1 MLHFALIRIDKC
13 DIIDH
18 HQQLCEEKHME
29 KQNKMIFTR
38 DEQFPVSEEFPDG
51 VIPVQWMAPLY
62 EEALIDYRFDVVY
75 DERDGQKSTLQILTP
90 MLPGL
95 PGVPFEAPEP
105 PEKFPLII
113 YIPGSAWL
121 KQMLLMKMARTIKV
135 CQRGFA
141 VAIVEYRP
149 STTAPFP
156 AQIEDA
162 KTAVRF
168 MRKHAEEYNI
178 DPNRI
183 AIWGDSSG
191 GHTAVMAGITD
202 DGVLDNR
209 QFGEFSASVKCI
221 VDWFGP
227 TDIAAMGDYP
237 SMMEHSHPDTPEGLL
252 IGHLDVLEN
261 PELAQKTM
269 PVNYLSK
276 EKDIPPILIMHGD
289 VDDVVH
295 FNQSCRLYN
304 KLKELDKDVTMY
316 KLEGS
321 GHGTGGFEAIESID
335 TVCSFVRKHL
345 G

>member
-1 MLHFALIRIDKC
+1 MEEQKLIVLPGQIS
-13 DIIDH
+13 
-18 HQQLCEEKHME
+18 
-29 KQNKMIFTR
+29 
-38 DEQFPVSEEFPDG
+38 PSEELPDG
-51 VIPVQWMAPLY
+51 AKPVQWTAATY
-62 EEALIDYRFDVVY
+62 DEALVDYHFNVVY
-75 DERDGQKSTLQILTP
+75 DERDGQKSTLQILLP
-90 MLPGL
+90 MLPGT
-95 PGVPFEAPEP
+95 PGVPFAAPEP
-105 PEKFPLII
+105 PGKFPLIV

-121 KQMLLMKMARTIKV
+121 KQVVLMKMSRAIKV

-162 KTAVRF
+162 KTAVRY
-168 MRKHAEEYNI
+168 MRKNADLYNI
-178 DPNRI
+178 DVDNV

-202 DGVLDNR
+202 DGVLDNG
-209 QFGEFSASVKCI
+209 QYGDYSTDVNCI

-237 SMMEHSHPDTPEGLL
+237 SIMEHSHPDTPEGLL
-252 IGHLDVLEN
+252 IGRLDVLEN

-269 PVNYLSK
+269 PMNYLTK
-276 EKDIPPILIMHGD
+276 EKDTPPMLIMHGD

-304 KLKELDKDVTMY
+304 KLRELGKDVTMY
-316 KLEGS
+316 KLIGS
-321 GHGTGGFEAIESID
+321 GHGTGGFESVESID
-335 TVCSFVRKHL
+335 TVCDFVRKHL
-345 G
+345 K

>member
-1 MLHFALIRIDKC
+1 M
-13 DIIDH
+13 
-18 HQQLCEEKHME
+18 
-29 KQNKMIFTR
+29 
-38 DEQFPVSEEFPDG
+38 G
-51 VIPVQWMAPLY
+51 IPQ
-62 EEALIDYRFDVVY
+62 
-75 DERDGQKSTLQILTP
+75 
-90 MLPGL
+90 
-95 PGVPFEAPEP
+95 P
-105 PEKFPLII
+105 PQKFPLIV
-113 YIPGSAWL
+113 YIPGSAWM
-121 KQMLLMKMARTIKV
+121 KQMVLMMLPRMIKV
-135 CQRGFA
+135 CQHGFA

-149 STTAPFP
+149 STLRPFP

-168 MRKHAEEYNI
+168 MRKNADLYNI
-178 DPNRI
+178 DVDNI

-209 QFGEFSASVKCI
+209 QYGEFSTEVNCI

-227 TDIAAMGDYP
+227 TDIAAMKDYP
-237 SMMEHSHPDTPEGLL
+237 SIMEHSHPDTPEGLL
-252 IGHLDVLEN
+252 IGHLDVDEN
-261 PELAQKTM
+261 PELAAKTVPM
-269 PVNYLSK
+269 NYLSK
-276 EKDIPPILIMHGD
+276 DKDIPPILIMHGD

-321 GHGTGGFEAIESID
+321 GHGTVGFASDEAID
-335 TVCSFVRKHL
+335 TVCDFIKKHL